1 MRTIK
6 GIGRRFSGIVLK
18 IAQIPLNK
26 RAGELTEAEL
36 NKINDI
42 LARPVDYNI
51 PKWFLN
57 RQKDV
62 KDGSWSQLISNNL
75 DTKLR
80 EDLERMKKARV
91 HRGLR
96 HFWGIKVRGQRTK
109 STGRRGKTLGVQRK
123 K

>member
-1 MRTIK
+1 LRTIK

-18 IAQIPLNK
+18 IAQVPLNK

-57 RQKDV
+57 R
-62 KDGSWSQLISNNL
+62 
-75 DTKLR
+75 
-80 EDLERMKKARV
+80 
-91 HRGLR
+91 
-96 HFWGIKVRGQRTK
+96 
-109 STGRRGKTLGVQRK
+109 
-123 K
+123 

>member
-18 IAQIPLNK
+18 IAQVPLNK

-57 RQKDV
+57 R
-62 KDGSWSQLISNNL
+62 
-75 DTKLR
+75 
-80 EDLERMKKARV
+80 
-91 HRGLR
+91 
-96 HFWGIKVRGQRTK
+96 
-109 STGRRGKTLGVQRK
+109 
-123 K
+123 